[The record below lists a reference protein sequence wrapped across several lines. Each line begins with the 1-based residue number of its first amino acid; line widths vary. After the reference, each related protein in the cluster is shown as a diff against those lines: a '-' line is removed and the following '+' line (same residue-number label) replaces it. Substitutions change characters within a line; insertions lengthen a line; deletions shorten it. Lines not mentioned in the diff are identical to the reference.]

1 MVRNEVTTYAIA
13 ITLLFGVLIHSAVT
27 KFHDTIPEG
36 PLNNPSNYIESD
48 QKMCIKK
55 CQKRYFKKPK
65 VLRVC
70 SWKCDGKYI

>member
-13 ITLLFGVLIHSAVT
+13 IMLLFGVLIHSAV
-27 KFHDTIPEG
+27 TIPEG

-70 SWKCDGKYI
+70 SWKCDGLLGLET